1 MSEWILWSDRG
12 PTVDEIRKNNAFI
25 CSDGLS
31 SFVRTYSFRMRG
43 FVHEM
48 NGREVMD
55 RGIIAW
61 MPLPEPYKGDL
72 QN

>member
-12 PTVDEIRKNNAFI
+12 PTVDEVRNNNQFI

-31 SFVRTYSFRMRG
+31 SFVRTYSYLMRG
-43 FVHEM
+43 FVHES

-72 QN
+72 